1 MPKVNR
7 KPSPDD
13 AGKPIEQ
20 SILLPRKWPRER
32 VVRWLEDHGFI
43 TRGIEDKGEDAEYWH
58 ARQYDPEHFMR
69 HRQKPREG
77 SPEIQ
82 IVWGVVKGRRKDGRI
97 GTARVEYGMVVDA
110 VDADD
115 GPWAIRLAD
124 GSLLLNR
131 VPIMRECVNRYG
143 TRSEY
148 KSWEDVKDAAPTFDD
163 ATITYLHPEGR
174 MVDAESFRSVGRGH
188 IKGPFVEDEK
198 NRIVW
203 GKAHIADAEL
213 IEEVLAKRA
222 LGVSPGFF
230 CEPFD
235 EPGQAPDGT
244 AYDGRQLFMTGNHFA
259 FGPTEQWAR
268 GGSQMRVALDGH
280 GDVILGA
287 CEASDNHKKQEFQ
300 LVKETFVMDGKPVTV
315 ETESGSFEEAFKA
328 YDAKRTKEVAD
339 ANTERDEALGKLAA
353 EQKAHAETKVKLDA
367 SESPTERAKWAQ
379 SRGELMKKAAL
390 VSRDDQFACDGDD
403 FTVKST
409 ALIAGGDH
417 LMDEIKDKPEA
428 YQYHYVDA
436 LFDFK
441 AKISAS
447 EQKAIIDA
455 YSGDPN
461 RKPPAVNQPPG
472 GGGNGGW
479 QPGPEGL
486 SMLLGQGGAS

>member
-1 MPKVNR
+1 MPEVNR

-32 VVRWLEDHGFI
+32 VVKWLEDHDYI
-43 TRGIEDKGEDAEYWH
+43 TRGIEDKGEDAKYWH

-69 HRQKPREG
+69 HRQKPRKG

-97 GTARVEYGMVVDA
+97 GASRVEYGMVVDSS
-110 VDADD
+110 DSDD

-143 TRSEY
+143 DRSEY
-148 KSWEDVKDAAPTFDD
+148 KSWNDVKDAASTFED

-268 GGSQMRVALDGH
+268 GGSQMQVALDGH

-287 CEASDNHKKQEFQ
+287 EQASDINTNQEEAK
-300 LVKETFVMDGKPVTV
+300 LPEVIMVDGKPFQT
-315 ETESGSFEEAFKA
+315 TEKIDGLEDAIKA
-328 YDAKRTKEVAD
+328 YEAKMTKLVTDAQA
-339 ANTERDEALGKLAA
+339 ERDKAQGELAA
-353 EQKAHAETKVKLDA
+353 EKKAHKKTQTRLDA
-367 SESPTERAKWAQ
+367 SESPAERAKWSQAR
-379 SRGELMKKAAL
+379 SELMKKAEL
-390 VSRDDQFACDGDD
+390 VSGDPKFTSDSDELGVMIEALKADGQDL
-403 FTVKST
+403 SE
-409 ALIAGGDH
+409 IESQGDG
-417 LMDEIKDKPEA
+417 
-428 YQYHYVDA
+428 
-436 LFDFK
+436 FK
-441 AKISAS
+441 AGFVTSEFNRLAKERSS
-447 EQKAIIDA
+447 EQKAITDA

-461 RKPPAVNQPPG
+461 QKPPAINPPPG
-472 GGGNGGW
+472 GEGNGGIVVTD
-479 QPGPEGL
+479 
-486 SMLLGQGGAS
+486 SMADHMIRQMGG